1 MRFPGGLENTPFKL
15 RYPRNSPHLDTKLGE
30 TPNVDAQNK
39 NAASERT

>member
-1 MRFPGGLENTPFKL
+1 MLANLSETRSSSTPETVVL
-15 RYPRNSPHLDTKLGE
+15 QCLDTKLGE